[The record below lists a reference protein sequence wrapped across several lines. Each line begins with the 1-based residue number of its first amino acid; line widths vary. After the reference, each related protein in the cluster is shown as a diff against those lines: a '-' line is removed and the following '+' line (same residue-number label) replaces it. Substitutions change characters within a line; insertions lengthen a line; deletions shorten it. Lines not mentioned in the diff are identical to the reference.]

1 MTVSTSVYKAGPY
14 AGSGTT
20 GPFTVTFRFL
30 ANSHLRVIKTSTTGS
45 ETTLNLGVDYSVTG
59 AGGASGTVTLT
70 SPLLTGEKLTIV
82 RNVPLTQETDYVFDD
97 SFPAESHELAL
108 DKLTMITQQLAEEV
122 DRAVKVLPSSTDDP
136 DALIAS
142 IKTSEQNAAASAA
155 SAAASYDQFDDRYL
169 GAKTSNPTLDNDG
182 NALQVGA
189 EYWNSVSN
197 ERRTWTGSAWV
208 SSITVVPDNSVTTG
222 KIQDTQVTYNK
233 LGSDV
238 TPILTGRNK
247 IINGKMDISER
258 GGSFPAIAANAYFLD
273 RWAIGIGG
281 STSAV
286 LTASQQ
292 TDAPT
297 NNEFLQS
304 LRLAVTT
311 ADTSIASTEFVSI
324 RQRVEG
330 YNVRDLIGRTFT
342 LSFWVRSSKTGIHC
356 VSLQNSGVDRSYVAE
371 YTITTANTWEQKT
384 ITVSGGLITAGTWNW
399 TAGIG
404 LAVEWALA
412 AGTSFHTTA
421 GAWQTGNFRATANQV
436 NCLDST
442 SNIFAITGIQ
452 LEVGSVATPFE
463 HRPFGAELALCQRY
477 YVRYATNNMVLGNGH
492 LNSATQYDVVG
503 TFPVTMRAAPT
514 ATALNIGSI
523 QVKLPGGSAQSITN
537 VTAFIS
543 STIGYRVFGDM
554 PSFGSVGQ
562 GCYLF
567 SNADGRGF
575 EFSSEL

>member
-97 SFPAESHELAL
+97 SFPAESHEQAL

-208 SSITVVPDNSVTTG
+208 SSVTVVPDNSVTTTKLADG
-222 KIQDTQVTYNK
+222 AATTAKMADGAAVGAK
-233 LGSDV
+233 LGS
-238 TPILTGRNK
+238 K
-247 IINGKMDISER
+247 IQSIS
-258 GGSFPAIAANAYFLD
+258 ATVAANAITVSVSYLSLD
-273 RWAIGIGG
+273 FRSTTLTSGTITTVAGTPANLTIASTDSFGLVTAAGNQRIAILAINNAGTIELAASALVGG
-281 STSAV
+281 VNLDETGVITTVTSATTGAQIKSATARTNVAYRVIGFINATFTTGTGWGSLTVVQGAGGQALAAMSSLGYGQTWQDVAGSRAMQTTYYNTTNKPITVIVSCFTTTNSTAGFTVSVGGLV
-286 LTASQQ
+286 LSWVQVTDNNGANYQAMRNSLTFVVQPGASYSA
-292 TDAPT
+292 D
-297 NNEFLQS
+297 S
-304 LRLAVTT
+304 VTT
-311 ADTSIASTEFVSI
+311 AVT
-324 RQRVEG
+324 
-330 YNVRDLIGRTFT
+330 IG
-342 LSFWVRSSKTGIHC
+342 
-356 VSLQNSGVDRSYVAE
+356 
-371 YTITTANTWEQKT
+371 
-384 ITVSGGLITAGTWNW
+384 NW
-399 TAGIG
+399 T
-404 LAVEWALA
+404 
-412 AGTSFHTTA
+412 
-421 GAWQTGNFRATANQV
+421 
-436 NCLDST
+436 
-442 SNIFAITGIQ
+442 
-452 LEVGSVATPFE
+452 
-463 HRPFGAELALCQRY
+463 ELR
-477 YVRYATNNMVLGNGH
+477 
-492 LNSATQYDVVG
+492 
-503 TFPVTMRAAPT
+503 
-514 ATALNIGSI
+514 
-523 QVKLPGGSAQSITN
+523 
-537 VTAFIS
+537 
-543 STIGYRVFGDM
+543 
-554 PSFGSVGQ
+554 
-562 GCYLF
+562 
-567 SNADGRGF
+567 
-575 EFSSEL
+575 

>member
-97 SFPAESHELAL
+97 SFPAESHEQAL

-208 SSITVVPDNSVTTG
+208 SSITVVPDNSVTTV

-247 IINGKMDISER
+247 IINGKMEIAQR
-258 GGSFPAIAANAYFLD
+258 GTTFGTSSLDGSYTLD
-273 RWAIGIGG
+273 RWVIGN
-281 STSAV
+281 SS
-286 LTASQQ
+286 TASLTVTST
-292 TDAPT
+292 TDVPASY
-297 NNEFLQS
+297 EFRLSLQFV
-304 LRLAVTT
+304 ATT
-311 ADTSIASTEFVSI
+311 ADTSIAAGDQAI
-324 RQRVEG
+324 IQQNIEG
-330 YNVRDLIGRTFT
+330 FNARDLVGRTFT
-342 LSFWVRSSKTGIHC
+342 LSFWVRSSVTGTYC
-356 VSLQNSGVDRSYVAE
+356 VALRNSVFAFSYVLT
-371 YTITTANTWEQKT
+371 YTINAVDTWEYKT
-384 ITVSGGLITAGTWNW
+384 VTVTSGLPAPFGTWNSTNGVGLRVAW
-399 TAGIG
+399 T
-404 LAVEWALA
+404 LA
-412 AGTSFHTTA
+412 AGSTFQTTA
-421 GAWQTGNFRATANQV
+421 GAWQTGNFLGTSAQV
-436 NCLDST
+436 NFLAAAANT
-442 SNIFAITGIQ
+442 FYLTGVQ

-463 HRPFGAELALCQRY
+463 HRPYGVELALCQRY
-477 YVRYATNNMVLGNGH
+477 YEVL
-492 LNSATQYDVVG
+492 LNSNSIGVLNSSGAAATMSFCTQWK
-503 TFPVTMRAAPT
+503 VTKRATPT
-514 ATALNIGSI
+514 
-523 QVKLPGGSAQSITN
+523 
-537 VTAFIS
+537 VT
-543 STIGYRVFGDM
+543 
-554 PSFGSVGQ
+554 VGQ
-562 GCYLF
+562 GAVNTA
-567 SNADGRGF
+567 SIDGVITLQAGIAAGAYYYPQGITAT
-575 EFSSEL
+575 SEL

>member
-70 SPLLTGEKLTIV
+70 SPLLTGERLTIV
-82 RNVPLTQETDYVFDD
+82 RNVPLTQETDYVAND
-97 SFPAESHELAL
+97 SFPAESHEQAL

-197 ERRTWTGSAWV
+197 DRRTWTGSAWV
-208 SSITVVPDNSVTTG
+208 SSITVVPDNSVTTV

-247 IINGKMDISER
+247 IINGKMEIAQR
-258 GGSFPAIAANAYFLD
+258 GTTFGTSSLDGSYTLD
-273 RWAIGIGG
+273 RWVIGN
-281 STSAV
+281 SS
-286 LTASQQ
+286 TASLTVTST
-292 TDAPT
+292 TDVPASY
-297 NNEFLQS
+297 EFRLSLQFV
-304 LRLAVTT
+304 ATT
-311 ADTSIASTEFVSI
+311 ADTSIAAGDQAI
-324 RQRVEG
+324 IQQNIEG
-330 YNVRDLIGRTFT
+330 FNARDLVGRTFT
-342 LSFWVRSSKTGIHC
+342 LSFWVRSSVTGTYC
-356 VSLQNSGVDRSYVAE
+356 VALRNSVFAFSYVLT
-371 YTITTANTWEQKT
+371 YTINAVDTWEYKT
-384 ITVSGGLITAGTWNW
+384 VTVTSGLPAPFGTWNSTNGVGLRVAW
-399 TAGIG
+399 T
-404 LAVEWALA
+404 LA
-412 AGTSFHTTA
+412 AGSTFQTTA
-421 GAWQTGNFRATANQV
+421 GAWQTGNFLGTSAQV
-436 NCLDST
+436 NFLAAAANT
-442 SNIFAITGIQ
+442 FYLTGVQ

-463 HRPFGAELALCQRY
+463 HRPYGVELALCQRY
-477 YVRYATNNMVLGNGH
+477 YEVL
-492 LNSATQYDVVG
+492 LNSNSIGVLNSSGAAATMSFCTQWK
-503 TFPVTMRAAPT
+503 VTKRATPT
-514 ATALNIGSI
+514 
-523 QVKLPGGSAQSITN
+523 
-537 VTAFIS
+537 VT
-543 STIGYRVFGDM
+543 
-554 PSFGSVGQ
+554 VGQ
-562 GCYLF
+562 GAVNTA
-567 SNADGRGF
+567 SIDGVITLQAGIAAGAYYYPQGITAT
-575 EFSSEL
+575 SEL